1 MEAWP
6 STIALMLAIED
17 NDVST
22 EIGSIKA
29 NKQVMLSAAW
39 LAKKIL
45 IISGI
50 EITYRSWN
58 MLVQWMESCWYLL
71 VQHTRLS
78 SL

>member
-17 NDVST
+17 NDAST
-22 EIGSIKA
+22 EIGSTKLT
-29 NKQVMLSAAW
+29 KQVMLSAAW